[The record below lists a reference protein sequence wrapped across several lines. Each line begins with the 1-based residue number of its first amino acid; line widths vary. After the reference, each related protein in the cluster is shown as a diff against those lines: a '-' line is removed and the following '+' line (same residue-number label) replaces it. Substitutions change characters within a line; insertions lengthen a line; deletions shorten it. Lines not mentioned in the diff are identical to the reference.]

1 MMKQMSKINSK
12 FKIQLIKIIPIYRTQ
27 ILVINV
33 KIHLISG
40 KTFGVTAEHC
50 MRSLKT
56 LTNTDQIFLLML
68 NQSCVILRAT
78 AKEITQSPVFHE
90 FTLLVCLLSSVKH

>member
-33 KIHLISG
+33 KIPLISG
-40 KTFGVTAEHC
+40 KTFGVTAE
-50 MRSLKT
+50 
-56 LTNTDQIFLLML
+56 QITKNI
-68 NQSCVILRAT
+68 NQ
-78 AKEITQSPVFHE
+78 H
-90 FTLLVCLLSSVKH
+90 

>member
-33 KIHLISG
+33 IIHLISG
-40 KTFGVTAEHC
+40 KTFGVTAE
-50 MRSLKT
+50 
-56 LTNTDQIFLLML
+56 QITKNI
-68 NQSCVILRAT
+68 NQ
-78 AKEITQSPVFHE
+78 H
-90 FTLLVCLLSSVKH
+90 

>member
-33 KIHLISG
+33 IIHLISG
-40 KTFGVTAEHC
+40 KTFGVTAE
-50 MRSLKT
+50 
-56 LTNTDQIFLLML
+56 QITKNI
-68 NQSCVILRAT
+68 NQHWPDIASDA
-78 AKEITQSPVFHE
+78 EPE
-90 FTLLVCLLSSVKH
+90 LSSLELQLKK